1 MSSAGERERKIANMN
16 DDDEDDEQ
24 TFLLLLSSNNDTSK
38 EEEEEEEGEISLF
51 LFLVSY
57 FFLISMC

>member
-38 EEEEEEEGEISLF
+38 EEEEEGEISLF

>member
-38 EEEEEEEGEISLF
+38 EEEEGEISLF